1 MDQERRRTLRRQYRE
16 APGKGGSSASK
27 NREMGQRVLLAE
39 PNLSGSAEQI
49 SVCDSDQ

>member
-16 APGKGGSSASK
+16 APREGGIICIQ
-27 NREMGQRVLLAE
+27 NRETA
-39 PNLSGSAEQI
+39 LSAGGAQPIGSAEQI